1 MDKWILKFVLFLS
14 KMLASQGVDFEKLKI
29 ITETKITMD
38 RRRVYLNWRQK
49 QQKENSNPLLITLLL
64 YGLFGLFAGLMVF
77 AIESLI
83 PCMIFI
89 HSYLLFMMT
98 MTMITDFSSVLLDT
112 TDNQVILPRPVN
124 SRTLFIARMVH
135 ILVYLLQFTIA
146 LASIPVVFIFIRFG
160 LLTGIASIFTL
171 LLTVALAVFVT
182 YLLYALIL
190 RFSNEQ
196 KVKDIVGYFQ
206 IFMTVFFAIGFQVI
220 PRLTNFSALAP
231 LFQVHWYSYLL
242 PPVWM
247 AMTLESIQLMYL
259 DSTHLIMICLA
270 LSVPVLTF
278 WWMIRYLAP
287 SFAKKIATL
296 GNDSSPSKKSRQLTR
311 QQPTHL
317 SEQLSAVFCSSKT
330 EAAAFETVWKITGRD
345 KGFKL
350 QFYPSLAY
358 LLVFIFIFVFKS
370 GQDLDTLW
378 KNLPGTKMFLFF
390 VYLPMFSIS
399 NSRIFVEFNENFQAS
414 WIYQSTPVA
423 RPGEIISGG
432 LKALLSK
439 FFILVY
445 LLLFAFAFHVWGV
458 DIVDDFVLGLFNN
471 VLIFLVTAHLAE
483 HYLPFSRQQNTKQQT
498 GRFAQALMQMV
509 IIAALVGLHYLV
521 IKTNWLIYCLIPVA
535 AAACWFLFK
544 KIQDLPWLK
553 ISF

>member
-14 KMLASQGVDFEKLKI
+14 RLLAKQGVDFEQLKI
-29 ITETKITMD
+29 IAETKVLMD

-49 QQKENSNPLLITLLL
+49 QQKENSNPLLFTLLL
-64 YGLFGLFAGLMVF
+64 YGLFGLFAASMIF
-77 AIESLI
+77 AIESI
-83 PCMIFI
+83 VMAMIFI

-124 SRTLFIARMVH
+124 SRTLFIARLVH

-146 LASIPVVFIFIRFG
+146 LAAVPVIFIFIKYG

-206 IFMTVFFAIGFQVI
+206 IFMTVFFAVGFQVI
-220 PRLTNFSALAP
+220 PRITNFSNLSV

-247 AMTLESIQLMYL
+247 AMALESVYTMQV
-259 DSTHLIMICLA
+259 DTAHLIMICCA
-270 LSVPVLTF
+270 VTVPILTF
-278 WWMIRYLAP
+278 WLMIKYLAP
-287 SFAKKIATL
+287 SFARKLAALNTD
-296 GNDSSPSKKSRQLTR
+296 GGTKKSNLAVI
-311 QQPTHL
+311 QQPRSL
-317 SEQLSAVFCSSKT
+317 SEKLSAITCNSTT
-330 EAAAFETVWKITGRD
+330 EAAGFETVWKITGRD
-345 KGFKL
+345 KGFKI

-370 GQDLDTLW
+370 GKDVERLW
-378 KNLPGTKMFLFF
+378 EELPGTKMFLFF
-390 VYLPMFSIS
+390 VYLPMFSVS
-399 NSRIFVEFNENFQAS
+399 NSRIFIEFNENFQAS
-414 WIYQSTPVA
+414 WIYQSTPIA
-423 RPGEIISGG
+423 KPGQLISGG
-432 LKALLSK
+432 LKALLIK
-439 FFILVY
+439 FFVPVY
-445 LLLFAFAFHVWGV
+445 LVLFAFVFYVWG
-458 DIVDDFVLGLFNN
+458 ISIADDFVFGLFNN
-471 VLIFLVTAHLAE
+471 VLIFLITANLSE
-483 HYLPFSRQQNTKQQT
+483 HYLPFSRQLNTKQQS
-498 GRFAQALMQMV
+498 GKFAQVMLQLL

-521 IKTNWLIYCLIPVA
+521 IKTDWLIYTLIPVA
-535 AAACWFLFK
+535 AAGAYFLFK
-544 KIQDLPWLK
+544 RIQAFPWIK